1 MVAHLAPVRQGRRQS
16 INRKTLDRRK
26 QTGGPQAAHANK
38 GSVVMSASK
47 TPLSRRRFLATT
59 ALGAASVAAGSVA
72 MPSVLRAAGG
82 PVKLGVLHPVTGA
95 LSYSGQQGRL
105 GATIAIDEINAAGG
119 IKALGGAKID
129 PMLGDAQS
137 TPEGGTAE
145 VEKMNS
151 AGVSCI
157 VGGYASNI
165 CLATTQAAARY
176 ELPYVVDVGVAD
188 SIVTRGLTN
197 TFRFGPGFGVIAK
210 TALDNLVAINDGAG
224 KPAKTVVIVH
234 EDSLFGSGLA
244 KLLNAQLPPK
254 GFQVLDTI
262 PHPTPTRDFNTIV
275 LKIKEQNPDLV
286 IPANYYNEYVLLAR
300 TMLQQHV
307 RPKAIYSVLGG
318 AASSYK
324 FVKEFP
330 DAAKYIMDC
339 NHWFNPLSD
348 KAQALKKQVE
358 AKGQF
363 FTYEVYLNYSCVGLI
378 ADALERAGS
387 AERPKIIS
395 ALAGS
400 TWSGH
405 IMPYGPTKFV
415 NGQNEGAAPCNTQ
428 VQDNDIKVILPEKFA
443 NAKPIFPMPA

>member
-1 MVAHLAPVRQGRRQS
+1 MS
-16 INRKTLDRRK
+16 DR
-26 QTGGPQAAHANK
+26 GFSLN
-38 GSVVMSASK
+38 
-47 TPLSRRRFLATT
+47 RRRFLTT
-59 ALGAASVAAGSVA
+59 TTIGAAALGTVA
-72 MPSVLRAAGG
+72 MPSVLRAAGA
-82 PVKLGVLHPVTGA
+82 PIKLGVLHPVTGA

-105 GATIAIDEINAAGG
+105 GATLAIDEINAAGG

-129 PMLGDAQS
+129 PVLGDAQS
-137 TPEGGTAE
+137 TPEGGVAE

-151 AGVSCI
+151 AGVPCI

-176 ELPYVVDVGVAD
+176 DLPYVVDVGVAD
-188 SIVTRGLTN
+188 SIVTRGLKN

-244 KLLNAQLPPK
+244 KLLNAQLPGK

-275 LKIKEQNPDLV
+275 LKIKAANPDLV

-330 DAAKYIMDC
+330 DAAKGIMDC

-378 ADALERAGS
+378 ADALERAAS
-387 AERPKIIS
+387 AERPKVLA
-395 ALAGS
+395 ALGGS

-415 NGQNEGAAPCNTQ
+415 NGQNQGAAPCNTQ
-428 VQDNDIKVILPEKFA
+428 VQDSDIKVILPAKFA